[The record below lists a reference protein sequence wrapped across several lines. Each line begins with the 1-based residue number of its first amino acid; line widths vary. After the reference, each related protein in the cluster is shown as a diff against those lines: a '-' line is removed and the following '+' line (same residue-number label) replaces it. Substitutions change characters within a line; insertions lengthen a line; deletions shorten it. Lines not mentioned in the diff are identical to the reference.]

1 MPGELTEGTNPQGG
15 CLCALVMPT
24 GMGEMSAWYGSGNCV
39 VVCPF
44 MGVSSLLIP

>member
-24 GMGEMSAWYGSGNCV
+24 GMGEMSAWYGSETEFGLGGS
-39 VVCPF
+39 F
-44 MGVSSLLIP
+44 QQGR